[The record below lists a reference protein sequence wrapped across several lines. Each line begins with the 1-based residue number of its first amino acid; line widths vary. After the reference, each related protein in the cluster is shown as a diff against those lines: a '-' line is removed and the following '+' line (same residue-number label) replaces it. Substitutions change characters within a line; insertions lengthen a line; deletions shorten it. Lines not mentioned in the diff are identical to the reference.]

1 MRYDLFWE
9 ERYDI
14 LRIIHTYKK
23 SFTWILL
30 KHCYVPHINNLL
42 LILDLFV
49 KPIITCL
56 WHHYWLQDVLWRLTK
71 LWRHKSRGLG
81 LFTVLNIFI
90 NPTTF
95 GETTDQVWTSL
106 LLCCSWGKVRM
117 WWPKSLPPPM
127 FLKCKKLRVKQG
139 WILVKE
145 EIKF

>member
-81 LFTVLNIFI
+81 YSQFWIILLTLLNL
-90 NPTTF
+90 
-95 GETTDQVWTSL
+95 VKL
-106 LLCCSWGKVRM
+106 LSRFELPCCSAALEEKLGCGDQKA
-117 WWPKSLPPPM
+117 SHPPC
-127 FLKCKKLRVKQG
+127 FWSAKNSVSNRVEYSSKR
-139 WILVKE
+139 K
-145 EIKF
+145 